1 MISSVRGRVAH
12 IGLDHV
18 VVEVGG
24 VGLAVQSTPA
34 MLAELRVGSEAALA
48 TTLEVREDSLTLF
61 GFETPDERE
70 AFLTLQTVTGV
81 GPRLAM
87 AVLAVLGPED
97 LRRAVADEDLTTL
110 MRVPG
115 IGKKSAQRLVLEL
128 AGKIGAPSGVEPADG
143 GGAAPSGSVD
153 EDVVAALTQLG
164 WSAKDAA
171 SAVSAVGEGAS
182 GKAAIL
188 RAALQHLAGGRG

>member
-48 TTLEVREDSLTLF
+48 TTLVVREDSLTLF

-128 AGKIGAPSGVEPADG
+128 AGKLGAPSGVEPADG

>member
-48 TTLEVREDSLTLF
+48 TTLVVREDSLTLF

-97 LRRAVADEDLTTL
+97 LHRAVADEDLTTL

-128 AGKIGAPSGVEPADG
+128 AGKIGAPSGAEPADG

>member
-48 TTLEVREDSLTLF
+48 TTLVVREDSLTLF

>member
-1 MISSVRGRVAH
+1 MISSLRGKVAH
-12 IGLDHV
+12 IGLDHAV
-18 VVEVGG
+18 IEVGG
-24 VGLAVQSTPA
+24 VGMAVQSTPPT
-34 MLAELRVGSEAALA
+34 LAALRLGSEASLA
-48 TTLEVREDSLTLF
+48 TTLVVREDSLTLY

-70 AFLTLQTVTGV
+70 TFLTLQTVTGV

-87 AVLAVLGPED
+87 AVCAVLAPED

-128 AGKIGAPSGVEPADG
+128 AGKIGAPSGPAQNE
-143 GGAAPSGSVD
+143 AAASASTPVD
-153 EDVVAALTQLG
+153 ADVVAALEQLG
-164 WSAKDAA
+164 WSSRDAGA
-171 SAVSAVGEGAS
+171 AVEAVSGDHS

-188 RAALQHLAGGRG
+188 RAALQHLGGGRG